1 MALAVAMLKRWR
13 KQSETMERLQKKKEE
28 VDSSVENNGAPEFA
42 VINLRSGPAPVSGFL
57 PPLPPETPMDP
68 LSI

>member
-28 VDSSVENNGAPEFA
+28 VDSSVENGAPEFA
-42 VINLRSGPAPVSGFL
+42 VINLRSGQS
-57 PPLPPETPMDP
+57 TPT
-68 LSI
+68 LFSVAARHYGKELEVFG